1 MLDGTKNRP
10 RARCSRAY
18 VLKWLI
24 GGSAWKFESVALPAW
39 TTASSD
45 VAITGVWI
53 DLNQNWDLS
62 AAHKQVPAEM
72 AMCPSWIHNGWTV
85 QQHRNC
91 WGIQSSKGSL
101 PANATR
107 QSRQE
112 AGPILKTGTKWTPAE
127 AIDDAESSL
136 RFKEI
141 CGATKHGRADT
152 YRKNQLNIYENVAV
166 AWGQHP
172 YRQTVSFYNIRC
184 NVQNVRKEQFH
195 KLICVKQAQAQSR
208 ATKDLWAAQNMKEHF
223 GH

>member
-101 PANATR
+101 PAYATR
-107 QSRQE
+107 QSRQRDP
-112 AGPILKTGTKWTPAE
+112 GSRPYTQNWFKMDTGWGYRRCWVKPAFQGNLWCHS
-127 AIDDAESSL
+127 ARPSQWPSA
-136 RFKEI
+136 
-141 CGATKHGRADT
+141 
-152 YRKNQLNIYENVAV
+152 
-166 AWGQHP
+166 
-172 YRQTVSFYNIRC
+172 
-184 NVQNVRKEQFH
+184 
-195 KLICVKQAQAQSR
+195 SR
-208 ATKDLWAAQNMKEHF
+208 HD
-223 GH
+223 